1 MSNMDLKKLVK
12 DIQDQEFRLRGAEA
26 SGMMV
31 RDERER
37 MKNLLFN
44 CKGEIMEA
52 LALADEADEQ
62 IKLLELQ
69 LDDSDR
75 ELTEITKELKEL
87 KAGAA
92 AEPAVKPDG
101 KKVAGKRKDAE
112 PVDEVDG

>member
-1 MSNMDLKKLVK
+1 MNNMDLKKLVK

-75 ELTEITKELKEL
+75 KLTEVTKELKEL

-92 AEPAVKPDG
+92 PDS
-101 KKVAGKRKDAE
+101 KKVAGKRKDTVS
-112 PVDEVDG
+112 VDEVDG